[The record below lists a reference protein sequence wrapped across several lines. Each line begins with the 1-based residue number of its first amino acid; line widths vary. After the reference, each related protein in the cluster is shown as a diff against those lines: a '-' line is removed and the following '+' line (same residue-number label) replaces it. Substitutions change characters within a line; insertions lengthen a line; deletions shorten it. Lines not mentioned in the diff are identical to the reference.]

1 MNKDWFAG
9 FLPFWA
15 WGTTLWMAVGFFLM
29 PEAFRRPLFVDRH
42 DIWVQSF
49 YDVTDIDG
57 EIALKL
63 ALIMGLPLLLVTLA
77 LIVAA
82 IQQHRARRRAQA
94 GTAPV

>member
-29 PEAFRRPLFVDRH
+29 PEAFRRPLFVDNH
-42 DIWVQSF
+42 DVWVQSF

-63 ALIMGLPLLLVTLA
+63 GAIMGVPVVLVTLA

-82 IQQHRARRRAQA
+82 LQQGRARRLARMA
-94 GTAPV
+94 GPGV